1 MRWGGFAHPP
11 AHGVYLDRRVVH
23 IVIVRHLSRSY
34 ILGNEEFNRIKICY
48 VYFEPISRLSTIQS
62 KEGSKYQRRCD
73 RIVIRLNSVDF
84 PRIAKRIL
92 PTYLFEL
99 EWISI
104 EVSQSQRIF
113 GYRRSVSWRNV
124 SH

>member
-73 RIVIRLNSVDF
+73 NRDTI
-84 PRIAKRIL
+84 
-92 PTYLFEL
+92 EL
-99 EWISI
+99 C
-104 EVSQSQRIF
+104 
-113 GYRRSVSWRNV
+113 
-124 SH
+124 